1 MRKKVPW
8 RRKLAVNQS
17 IWDDISS
24 GRLCIAKLRDTYRVI
39 PKPIAEKIAERD
51 VAAIIVGNTPSAQK
65 SNSEQQ
71 ADDDYYAQ
79 FEIPDDL
86 MW

>member
-1 MRKKVPW
+1 MW
-8 RRKLAVNQS
+8 
-17 IWDDISS
+17 S
-24 GRLCIAKLRDTYRVI
+24 GGYRVI
-39 PKPIAEKIAERD
+39 PKPIAEKISERD
-51 VAAIIVGNTPSAQK
+51 SAAIIVANTPDANK
-65 SNSEQQ
+65 SDSQQQ